1 MRAGVWE
8 AGGTSPHRHLPRRPC
23 GWEGKR
29 RFQELMGLRP
39 NLCRREGQPGSRG
52 RAIIYWDQSTV
63 EGVREAGV
71 RWDSA
76 RGVRSQLQPSRPP
89 APHPRCKGSCVI
101 SRLCSPLN
109 SMPREAERL
118 ARWMAGFESQL

>member
-1 MRAGVWE
+1 MRAGVGG
-8 AGGTSPHRHLPRRPC
+8 AGGTSPHRHLPRPPC

-29 RFQELMGLRP
+29 RLQELMGLRP

-52 RAIIYWDQSTV
+52 RAIIYWGQSTV

-89 APHPRCKGSCVI
+89 APHQVQGILCHLQALLAPELNATGS
-101 SRLCSPLN
+101 
-109 SMPREAERL
+109 REARKMDG
-118 ARWMAGFESQL
+118 WV